1 LAVARSDWI
10 AALGAQSLG
19 ERVFAARRP
28 RTTPEL
34 GPPSAV
40 EFIQFR
46 FRRWDGTIGEWRE
59 HFGKA
64 AGQVYSLDGSEPR
77 RSCNEVEVAK
87 RLRTVRDQAFW
98 FSEYNPS
105 SVPNLWQPWVRSLR
119 GQTPTWLALLDATV
133 RQHLSSK
140 RGGMPDVVA
149 WSEEEPLRS
158 AIFVEC
164 KGPRE
169 AVSEAQEDWIWAA
182 RHAGVELS
190 QLAVSLRPF

>member
-1 LAVARSDWI
+1 VAQPDWI

-19 ERVFAARRP
+19 ERLFAARRP
-28 RTTPEL
+28 RTTREL

-46 FRRWDGTIGEWRE
+46 FRRWDGPIGEWPE
-59 HFGKA
+59 HFGKGG
-64 AGQVYSLDGSEPR
+64 GQVYSLDGREPR
-77 RSCNEVEVAK
+77 RSCNEVEVAR
-87 RLRTVRDQAFW
+87 RLRTIRDQAFW
-98 FSEYNPS
+98 FSEYNPR
-105 SVPNLWQPWVRSLR
+105 SVRSIWQPWVRSLK
-119 GQTPTWLALLDATV
+119 GETPTWLAVLDSTV
-133 RQHLSSK
+133 RQHVSST

-169 AVSEAQEDWIWAA
+169 AVSETQEDWIWAA
-182 RHAGVELS
+182 RHAGVDLS
-190 QLAVSLRPF
+190 QIAVSLRPF